1 MNNAQQ
7 KQFFQQCLY
16 TALRKLM
23 AQKAFTDISIAELC
37 AVAGVSR
44 MTYYRSYTCKEE
56 ILLQHLDELFLRY
69 YDHLQSQKHL
79 TFYELSLSFFHFI
92 HGQED
97 AFFEAI
103 IQAGLASLLMDR
115 FYVYLERIF
124 TLIPLRETPNRY
136 LRSFVAGG
144 LYKMLI
150 DWLKSGADLPEAEM
164 ARLLTSFSAAGQAL

>member
-23 AQKAFTDISIAELC
+23 ARKAFGEISIAELC

-44 MTYYRSYTCKEE
+44 MTYYRSYTCKED
-56 ILLQHLDELFLRY
+56 ILLQHLDELFIRY
-69 YDHLQSQKHL
+69 YDQLQRRKGL
-79 TFYELSLSFFHFI
+79 TFYELSLSFFRFI
-92 HGQED
+92 HRQED

-103 IQAGLASLLMDR
+103 IGAGLASLLMDR
-115 FYVYLERIF
+115 FYEYLERIF
-124 TLIPLRETPNRY
+124 ALIPLREAPGRY

-150 DWLKSGADLPEAEM
+150 DWLENGADLPEEEM
-164 ARLLTSFSAAGQAL
+164 ARRLTDFTAGGKAF

>member
-23 AQKAFTDISIAELC
+23 AQKAFADIGIAELC

-56 ILLQHLDELFLRY
+56 ILLQHLDELFARY
-69 YDHLQSQKHL
+69 YAQLQSREVL
-79 TFYELSLSFFHFI
+79 TFYELSRSFFHSI
-92 HGQED
+92 HGEED
-97 AFFEAI
+97 AFFEAV

-115 FYVYLERIF
+115 FYEYLERIF
-124 TLIPLRETPNRY
+124 ALLPLRETPNRY

-144 LYKMLI
+144 LYKIMI

-164 ARLLTSFSAAGQAL
+164 ARLLTDFVAAGQVF